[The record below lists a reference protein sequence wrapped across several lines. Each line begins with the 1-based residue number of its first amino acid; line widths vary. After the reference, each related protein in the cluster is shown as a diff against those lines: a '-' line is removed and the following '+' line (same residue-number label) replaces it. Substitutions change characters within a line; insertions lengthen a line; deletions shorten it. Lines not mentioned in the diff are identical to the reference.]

1 MCTGQKI
8 SKKKIEKEPQSIKK
22 KNTESWSSESNLD
35 DDEEYEVQDEY
46 QQEGESSEDTEES
59 VNHVKLGMQHS
70 PTKNHEKTTK

>member
-1 MCTGQKI
+1 MCAGQKI

-46 QQEGESSEDTEES
+46 QQEGESSEDTEEKCES
-59 VNHVKLGMQHS
+59 C
-70 PTKNHEKTTK
+70 KTRYATFTIKKS